1 MKIDVDS
8 WKTDYETSTG
18 GTSTA
23 YIDVSIDYA
32 GKEFRVGTD
41 KHSDEFLLLKYE
53 GDTLKEVYSEGIR

>member
-8 WKTDYETSTG
+8 WKAAYETAAG
-18 GTSTA
+18 GSSTA

-32 GKEFRVGTD
+32 GKEFRVGTN

-53 GDTLKEVYSEGIR
+53 GDTLKEVFSESIR